1 MSNFVQGGAI
11 GLKTAASLQLNMTTR
26 TSTLAAVVRKA
37 VDSDSRGIAQLVN
50 IFAFKKSDGSGQLK
64 PLAIA
69 DISSLISKG
78 LFYVAEQEGQVVAC
92 GSVVEYDGM
101 AELRSLAVSQQHQ
114 GKGLGA
120 ALIQMCA
127 QEAKQRG
134 HSTLYTLTQHQ
145 NFGLF
150 ERAGFKKSDAK
161 PPEKL
166 SQDCETCEIYNSCNE
181 TVFKKEL

>member
-1 MSNFVQGGAI
+1 
-11 GLKTAASLQLNMTTR
+11 MTTQ
-26 TSTLAAVVRKA
+26 TITLAAVVRKA
-37 VDSDSRGIAQLVN
+37 AAPDSQGIAQLVN
-50 IFAFKKSDGSGQLK
+50 TFTFKKSDGSGQLK

-92 GSVVEYDGM
+92 SSVVEYDGI
-101 AELRSLAVSQQHQ
+101 AELRSLAVSQEHQ
-114 GKGLGA
+114 KKGLGT
-120 ALIQMCA
+120 ALVQMCV
-127 QEAKQRG
+127 QEAEQRG
-134 HSTLYTLTQHQ
+134 HSTLYTLTQQQ

-150 ERAGFKKSDAK
+150 ERAGFKKSDTT

-166 SQDCETCEIYNSCNE
+166 SRDCKTCEIYDSCNE

>member
-1 MSNFVQGGAI
+1 MTIQAI
-11 GLKTAASLQLNMTTR
+11 
-26 TSTLAAVVRKA
+26 TLAAVVRKA
-37 VDSDSRGIAQLVN
+37 VASDSQDIAKLVN
-50 IFAFKKSDGSGQLK
+50 AFTFRSDGSGQLK
-64 PLAIA
+64 PLTKE

-92 GSVVEYDGM
+92 GSVVEYEGI

-114 GKGLGA
+114 GKGLGT
-120 ALIQMCA
+120 ALIQMCV

-134 HSTLYTLTQHQ
+134 YSALYTLTQPH

-150 ERAGFKKSDAK
+150 ERVGFKKLGAK

-166 SQDCETCEIYNSCNE
+166 LKDCKDCKIYDSCNE
-181 TVFKKEL
+181 TAFVKKL